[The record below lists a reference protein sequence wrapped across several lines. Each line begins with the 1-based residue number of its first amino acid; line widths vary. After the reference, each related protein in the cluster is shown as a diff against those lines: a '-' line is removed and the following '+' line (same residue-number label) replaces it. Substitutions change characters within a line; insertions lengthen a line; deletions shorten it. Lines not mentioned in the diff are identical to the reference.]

1 MKGFV
6 SSFIANVAI
15 QICNVGTGIL
25 AARLLLPIGRGE
37 LATVILWPV
46 ILESLGQIGAS
57 WVFAREAAAN
67 PDQESNLARTA
78 VVLGLTLGTL
88 VMVLGYFLIPYL
100 LPADKQNLIGL
111 TRIFLFMI
119 PLCYIATFLLSLD
132 QGNMRWTRYNLLR
145 FVMTFSYL
153 FLILVFWAFHHKG
166 VQAFVIAYLLSFLIS
181 ALLRLMLQGE
191 GIIHGRTNFSMCFRI
206 LRLGVP
212 FFFASLSLVVANEVD
227 KTLVVGLLPVDQV
240 GLYAAAIT
248 FASAHLS
255 LGGALGVTSFVYLA
269 NEIDQGRRS
278 SFLAHVFRQ
287 STWLYMVAGSGVAL
301 LAPILI
307 TPLFGPAFHPAVRPT
322 VILTLATS
330 LIGLSTVLNE
340 GLRGM
345 GMAYPGT
352 AANLL
357 GGGLVA
363 VAAYHL
369 IPAYGLLGLAGA
381 GVIGAL
387 VRLIFLMVA
396 VAFLLQVSLGQLWG
410 LRIKELKAIGERI
423 YQLMPAVKG

>member
-1 MKGFV
+1 
-6 SSFIANVAI
+6 
-15 QICNVGTGIL
+15 
-25 AARLLLPIGRGE
+25 
-37 LATVILWPV
+37 
-46 ILESLGQIGAS
+46 
-57 WVFAREAAAN
+57 
-67 PDQESNLARTA
+67 
-78 VVLGLTLGTL
+78 
-88 VMVLGYFLIPYL
+88 
-100 LPADKQNLIGL
+100 
-111 TRIFLFMI
+111 
-119 PLCYIATFLLSLD
+119 
-132 QGNMRWTRYNLLR
+132 
-145 FVMTFSYL
+145 
-153 FLILVFWAFHHKG
+153 
-166 VQAFVIAYLLSFLIS
+166 
-181 ALLRLMLQGE
+181 
-191 GIIHGRTNFSMCFRI
+191 
-206 LRLGVP
+206 
-212 FFFASLSLVVANEVD
+212 VD